1 MSKAARPHYCW
12 QMPLLISEPAR
23 IPVPGGKIINEHVG
37 LISTGT
43 LGVSVAHMIAPADWG
58 EPFQTPEFDEIT
70 LVLAGTVIVEHEGGP
85 TTAHAGQSI
94 LTRAGE
100 RVRYSSGP
108 DGAEYVA
115 VCLPAFAPDT
125 VNRED

>member
-1 MSKAARPHYCW
+1 
-12 QMPLLISEPAR
+12 MPRLISTPASIR
-23 IPVPGGKIINEHVG
+23 VPGGKIISEHVG

-43 LGVSVAHMIAPADWG
+43 LAVSVAHMVAPASWA

-70 LVLAGTVIVEHEGGP
+70 LVLKGSVIVDHEGGP
-85 TTAHAGQSI
+85 TTALAGQSI
-94 LTRAGE
+94 LAQAGE

-115 VCLPAFAPDT
+115 VCLPAFSPNA